1 MGGGEGLEKVELS
14 ERRFME
20 GCAVQYRA
28 HGEGGRRGRNKEL
41 VCWISRHISPFIR
54 QKSAISST
62 FSFFSFSP
70 IQPELKEMEEQKKR
84 ELLFSRKG
92 H

>member
-1 MGGGEGLEKVELS
+1 
-14 ERRFME
+14 ME

-62 FSFFSFSP
+62 FSFSP